1 MISPLCICRRCGRDG
16 CRGRCRKACMRGTK
30 ARWGRVKFRVMFH
43 KSGKKFGKFRASGF
57 RTVHSA
63 SRLRRAGRV
72 RYKWRDFSVVEHAS
86 GWRHGGGPAAGLA
99 ASRHPRRHRQQLH
112 RCSGG
117 LRQRAA
123 PCLAGVPLQAQM
135 LAAWRRPPRG
145 VPVRPKCLGVIHS
158 GRPFQA
164 RDAYDG
170 CSRVRRPSG
179 EPGLRVVARVDLCIA
194 REKAFLIPRSLES
207 RDREKYISTKIQ

>member
-1 MISPLCICRRCGRDG
+1 M
-16 CRGRCRKACMRGTK
+16 
-30 ARWGRVKFRVMFH
+30 
-43 KSGKKFGKFRASGF
+43 
-57 RTVHSA
+57 
-63 SRLRRAGRV
+63 
-72 RYKWRDFSVVEHAS
+72 EHAS

-179 EPGLRVVARVDLCIA
+179 SRANGVLCLDPPEVKNYAVASEISWNQWSISGGTHHSAGSGRCEHIFTPKTCI
-194 REKAFLIPRSLES
+194 
-207 RDREKYISTKIQ
+207 

>member
-1 MISPLCICRRCGRDG
+1 M
-16 CRGRCRKACMRGTK
+16 
-30 ARWGRVKFRVMFH
+30 
-43 KSGKKFGKFRASGF
+43 
-57 RTVHSA
+57 
-63 SRLRRAGRV
+63 
-72 RYKWRDFSVVEHAS
+72 EHAS

-194 REKAFLIPRSLES
+194 REKDLLFILACLCGYAGQCRASES
-207 RDREKYISTKIQ
+207 DSTGLMWSRVCDADL

>member
-1 MISPLCICRRCGRDG
+1 M
-16 CRGRCRKACMRGTK
+16 
-30 ARWGRVKFRVMFH
+30 
-43 KSGKKFGKFRASGF
+43 
-57 RTVHSA
+57 
-63 SRLRRAGRV
+63 
-72 RYKWRDFSVVEHAS
+72 EHAS

-194 REKAFLIPRSLES
+194 REKDDFPSRFREAFRTFRNSVPRLSVRNGDGTAVTNPSVSYKTYGQLQNPRHSGKGVRACRKCLVRRGRIWEQED
-207 RDREKYISTKIQ
+207 DRLWLWCGRHDRR

>member
-1 MISPLCICRRCGRDG
+1 M
-16 CRGRCRKACMRGTK
+16 
-30 ARWGRVKFRVMFH
+30 
-43 KSGKKFGKFRASGF
+43 
-57 RTVHSA
+57 
-63 SRLRRAGRV
+63 
-72 RYKWRDFSVVEHAS
+72 EHAS

-194 REKAFLIPRSLES
+194 REKASFYSSQTWGWWGFFSKQRQILTRQISVHTGKFLEDFRKHGRAVPAPSRSPHRQIFEIFSGGSPGL
-207 RDREKYISTKIQ
+207 STLLFD